1 MKLQYLSAD
10 TDAQEIQSQLEKH
23 GALIIEEVID
33 QTTVDHLKNEINP
46 FIANVPTGRDDFTG
60 FNTQRMG
67 ALVSRSA
74 TCRSLITNALIL
86 GAASKYLAPFTS
98 KILLNLAAVIKIN
111 PSSEAQVLHRDRLA
125 WGKYLPSSIEPQF
138 NTIWALTDFTRE
150 NGATRCVPGSHRWDW
165 SQKAEAEQIAYCEMP
180 AGSVFIYNGS
190 VLHGGGANQ
199 SNASRIGVNLA
210 YCLGWLRQEENQY
223 LCCPPDIAKH
233 FDTTLQNLLGYT
245 QGEYALGYYSDPY
258 SKDEVMILEP
268 EKALLG

>member
-10 TDAQEIQSQLEKH
+10 TNAQEIQSQLKKH
-23 GALIIEEVID
+23 GALIIEDVID
-33 QTTVDHLKNEINP
+33 QTTVDQLKNEIDP
-46 FIANVPTGRDDFTG
+46 LIEKAPAGRDDFTG

-67 ALVSRSA
+67 ALVSRSS
-74 TCRSLITNALIL
+74 TCRSLITNDLIL
-86 GAASKYLAPFTS
+86 GAANKYLAPFTR

-111 PSSEAQVLHRDRLA
+111 PDSKAQVLHRDRLA
-125 WGKYLPSSIEPQF
+125 WGNYLPSCIEPQF

-150 NGATRCVPGSHRWDW
+150 NGATCCVPGSHRWDW
-165 SQKAEAEQIAYCEMP
+165 SQKAEAEQIAYSEMT

-190 VLHGGGANQ
+190 VLHGGGTNQ
-199 SNASRIGVNLA
+199 SDSSRVGVNLT

-223 LCCPPDIAKH
+223 LCCPPDIAKN

-258 SKDEVMILEP
+258 SKDELVILEP
-268 EKALLG
+268 EKALL